1 MILVFFLLP
10 HPHVVSLMKVNIR
23 GEENVKS
30 VHRYAAQGIQA
41 VEEPHDEGSL

>member
-23 GEENVKS
+23 GEENVKPI
-30 VHRYAAQGIQA
+30 HRDAAQGIQT
-41 VEEPHDEGSL
+41 VKEPYDEGSL